1 MQSISVII
9 LNTDTTLFSPQPDNS
24 KWWCNGAILNILFPV
39 LLKYST
45 CNITDTVSNT
55 GISAIIIKING
66 IFKYNANAT
75 ITPPSN
81 SEPVSPIN
89 TFAGCMLNSKN
100 PRHAPI
106 TIVPNITTSFISY
119 IIPITVRHV
128 IIIADTVGHNPST
141 PVC

>member
-1 MQSISVII
+1 M
-9 LNTDTTLFSPQPDNS
+9 LNIDTTLFSPHPDNS

-39 LLKYST
+39 FLKYTT
-45 CNITDTVSNT
+45 CSITEIVSST
-55 GISAIIIKING
+55 GINAIINMING
-66 IFKYNANAT
+66 IFKYKANAT

-106 TIVPNITTSFISY
+106 TIVPNITTSFTSY

-128 IIIADTVGHNPST
+128 IIIADIVGHNPST